1 MGLLIH
7 QYLTQRRMERAK
19 VLTIEISPVEGK
31 KHSTLLGGVIKL
43 LNVTTFKHSSF

>member
-19 VLTIEISPVEGK
+19 VLLS
-31 KHSTLLGGVIKL
+31 
-43 LNVTTFKHSSF
+43 VTRLPIAEVAY